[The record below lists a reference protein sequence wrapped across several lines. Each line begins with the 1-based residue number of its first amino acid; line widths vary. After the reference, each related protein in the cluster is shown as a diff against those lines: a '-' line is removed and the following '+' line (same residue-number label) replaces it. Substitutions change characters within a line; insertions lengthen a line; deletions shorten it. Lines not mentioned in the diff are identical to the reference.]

1 MSTIEIAPVESMS
14 DPKVYMSTAK
24 QRPPLTLEELA
35 NMEKPKVLIVGAGIG
50 GLTLGLL
57 LKKGGVPFEIYERAK
72 EVRPLGSAMLL
83 GSNVT
88 TLLQQL
94 GIYEEFQAI
103 DGVMIR
109 CSDNATHHG
118 DILVGSDGAHSAVRQ
133 HLFHVQRKKKLL
145 PKSDDVPLPFSTVC
159 LVGQTVP
166 LDPEDYPLLKT
177 PQSVFNAMLG
187 QGSPYSWSVFTTVKN
202 TFCFNV
208 VLHLDDKTAK
218 ANDSSRN
225 SEWGPEAAES
235 MCKD

>member
-103 DGVMIR
+103 
-109 CSDNATHHG
+109 
-118 DILVGSDGAHSAVRQ
+118 
-133 HLFHVQRKKKLL
+133 
-145 PKSDDVPLPFSTVC
+145 
-159 LVGQTVP
+159 
-166 LDPEDYPLLKT
+166 
-177 PQSVFNAMLG
+177 
-187 QGSPYSWSVFTTVKN
+187 
-202 TFCFNV
+202 
-208 VLHLDDKTAK
+208 
-218 ANDSSRN
+218 
-225 SEWGPEAAES
+225 
-235 MCKD
+235 